1 LIPLS
6 VSLMFK
12 RWHQGLKRSARQGG
26 LAIGTSLMV
35 LPAWAQQPASASVPG
50 ATMDARVLAPTGVL
64 RASINVGNPI
74 LARRDPSPDGAAG
87 VSVDMAR
94 ELARRLG
101 VPLQLQVSDSAN
113 ASVKLVSAGEADI
126 GFFALDPRRAQGV
139 RFTQAYVQIEGS
151 YLVRQDSPLRSNEEV
166 DRSGVRV
173 AVGLGSA
180 YDLFLSRELRN
191 AQLVRMPTS
200 PQVVDMFLAQS
211 LEVAAG
217 VRQQL
222 ESDAQRLGGLRLL
235 PGRFMVIEQAMAVP
249 QAHGERAAAL
259 LDGFVGDLKRNGFVA
274 QALQRHR
281 IEGAA
286 VAP

>member
-1 LIPLS
+1 MASLGSTVWPRWRQGALALGVWLS
-6 VSLMFK
+6 VA
-12 RWHQGLKRSARQGG
+12 Q
-26 LAIGTSLMV
+26 
-35 LPAWAQQPASASVPG
+35 AWAQQAGQASAPAPASPTAL
-50 ATMDARVLAPTGVL
+50 DARVLAPSGVL

-87 VSVDMAR
+87 VSVDISR

-113 ASVKLVSAGEADI
+113 ASVKIVAAGQADI
-126 GFFALDPRRAQGV
+126 GFFALDPKRAEGT

-151 YLVRQDSPLRSNEEV
+151 YLVRQDSPLRSNDEV

-180 YDLFLSRELRN
+180 YDLFLSRELRQ
-191 AQLVRMPTS
+191 AQIVRMPTS
-200 PQVVDMFLAQS
+200 PQVVDLFLAQS

-222 ESDAQRLGGLRLL
+222 EADARRLGGLRLL

-249 QAHGERAAAL
+249 QAHGEHAAAML
-259 LDGFVGDLKRNGFVA
+259 NGFVGDLKRSGFVA
-274 QALQRHR
+274 QALQRHL

-286 VAP
+286 AAP

>member
-1 LIPLS
+1 
-6 VSLMFK
+6 
-12 RWHQGLKRSARQGG
+12 
-26 LAIGTSLMV
+26 
-35 LPAWAQQPASASVPG
+35 
-50 ATMDARVLAPTGVL
+50 
-64 RASINVGNPI
+64 
-74 LARRDPSPDGAAG
+74 
-87 VSVDMAR
+87 
-94 ELARRLG
+94 
-101 VPLQLQVSDSAN
+101 
-113 ASVKLVSAGEADI
+113 
-126 GFFALDPRRAQGV
+126 
-139 RFTQAYVQIEGS
+139 
-151 YLVRQDSPLRSNEEV
+151 
-166 DRSGVRV
+166 
-173 AVGLGSA
+173 
-180 YDLFLSRELRN
+180 
-191 AQLVRMPTS
+191 MPTS